1 MLNEIDQFMSYLQY
15 ERNVS
20 EKTIE
25 AYNRDLI
32 GLYKF
37 LCGDYER
44 HATWQYEVQV
54 TVHDEDILIETISKD
69 DLTSYLEFIFDSGL
83 KRSSIERKIAAI
95 KTFFKFLYNRDII
108 ARNPAG
114 RIIYPKKGKRLPR
127 FLHLKEVNNI
137 LDYQDVTFID
147 FRDRALLETFYS
159 TGSRVA
165 ELAAARIADI
175 DMASGRLKVYGK
187 GREERFVFITEETL
201 QTIDRYLKERIKK
214 FRILSEPLFVNNRGG
229 GITERGIFGI
239 VVKRA
244 RAAGMLE
251 RVTPHTYRHSFATE
265 MLNQG
270 ADLRAVQE
278 MLGHRSL
285 SSTQVYTHTTKERL
299 KRVYD
304 RTHPHALLNKNKKKS
319 D

>member
-1 MLNEIDQFMSYLQY
+1 
-15 ERNVS
+15 
-20 EKTIE
+20 
-25 AYNRDLI
+25 
-32 GLYKF
+32 
-37 LCGDYER
+37 
-44 HATWQYEVQV
+44 VQV
-54 TVHDEDILIETISKD
+54 TVQDEDILIETISKD

-108 ARNPAG
+108 SRNPAG

-127 FLHLKEVNNI
+127 FLHLKEVNTI
-137 LDYQDVTFID
+137 LGFQDVTFID
-147 FRDRALLETFYS
+147 FRDRALLATFYS

-165 ELAAARIADI
+165 ELAAACISDV
-175 DMASGRLKVYGK
+175 DMESGRLKVLGK
-187 GREERFVFITEETL
+187 GREERYVFLTGEALESIGK
-201 QTIDRYLKERIKK
+201 YLGERTKK
-214 FRILSEPLFVNNRGG
+214 FRVLTEPLFVNNRGG
-229 GITERGIFGI
+229 RITERGIFGI

-244 RAAGMLE
+244 RAAGLLE

-299 KRVYD
+299 KRVYEQ
-304 RTHPHALLNKNKKKS
+304 THPHALLNKNKKKN

>member
-1 MLNEIDQFMSYLQY
+1 M
-15 ERNVS
+15 
-20 EKTIE
+20 
-25 AYNRDLI
+25 
-32 GLYKF
+32 GLHKF
-37 LCGDYER
+37 FLGDYER
-44 HATWQYEVQV
+44 HGPWQYEVQV
-54 TVHDEDILIETISKD
+54 TVQDDDVLIRTIGKD
-69 DLTSYLEFIFDSGL
+69 DLTGYLEFIFDSEL
-83 KRSSIERKIAAI
+83 KRSTIERKIAAI
-95 KTFFKFLYNRDII
+95 KTFFKFLHNRDII
-108 ARNPAG
+108 PKNPAE

-127 FLHLKEVNNI
+127 FLHLKEINAI
-137 LDYQDVTFID
+137 LDFKDTGFID

-165 ELAAARIADI
+165 ELAAARIDDI
-175 DMASGRLKVYGK
+175 DMDSGRLKVMGK
-187 GREERFVFITEETL
+187 GREERYVFLTGEAL
-201 QTIDRYLKERIKK
+201 MTIERYLRERVKK
-214 FRILSEPLFVNNRGG
+214 FRVLTDPLFINNRGG
-229 GITERGIFGI
+229 NITERGIFGI

-299 KRVYD
+299 KRVYE
-304 RTHPHALLNKNKKKS
+304 RAHPHALRYKNKN
-319 D
+319 DDE